1 MSQAEP
7 PKTSRLNVRLLARGA
22 LGVTIVVTVVMIA
35 LKASP
40 YLREAPCIT
49 GQTLF
54 TDNGATMVGG
64 IAVALLALL
73 AATQWLVHRLDKRNG
88 KAGQN
93 GRGIVG
99 RYWSMRSQAEPGDK
113 KAQLAAPPQAAAA
126 AASSAAGT
134 EPGALFASVI
144 AQAIALAKE
153 DEKNAARRKLQNAD
167 FHETDKSAIRAFM
180 TKQSI
185 FAALTLFLLKAISP
199 KLPTGFPDTF
209 PEWLYVAAAAGFLV
223 TLLAVLVAIQTYST
237 YVRIQWDEK
246 SGIELLKKGRE
257 LDEGSFYA
265 LTISLLV
272 ALCAYQPWAALVAIP
287 TLGILLYKYYFFT
300 VGSETD

>member
-7 PKTSRLNVRLLARGA
+7 PKPSRLNVRLLARGA
-22 LGVTIVVTVVMIA
+22 LGVTVVVTVGMIA

-40 YLREAPCIT
+40 YLREALPIT

-54 TDNGATMVGG
+54 TDNEATMVGG
-64 IAVALLALL
+64 IAVILLALL
-73 AATQWLVHRLDKRNG
+73 AATQWLVHRLDRRNG
-88 KAGQN
+88 KAGQK
-93 GRGIVG
+93 GLGIVG
-99 RYWSMRSQAEPGDK
+99 RYWSMRSPPEPGDK
-113 KAQLAAPPQAAAA
+113 KAQLAAPPQATA

-134 EPGALFASVI
+134 EPGALVASVV

-153 DEKNAARRKLQNAD
+153 DEKNAARRKLVYAD

-199 KLPTGFPDTF
+199 KLPTAFPDTF
-209 PEWLYVAAAAGFLV
+209 PEWLYVAAATGFLV

-237 YVRIQWDEK
+237 YVRIQWDEQ

-300 VGSETD
+300 VG

>member
-1 MSQAEP
+1 
-7 PKTSRLNVRLLARGA
+7 
-22 LGVTIVVTVVMIA
+22 
-35 LKASP
+35 
-40 YLREAPCIT
+40 
-49 GQTLF
+49 
-54 TDNGATMVGG
+54 MVAG
-64 IAVALLALL
+64 IAVTLLALL
-73 AATQWLVHRLDKRNG
+73 AATQWLVHHLDRRNG
-88 KAGQN
+88 RAGQK

-99 RYWSMRSQAEPGDK
+99 RYWSMRSQAKPGGQ
-113 KAQLAAPPQAAAA
+113 KAQLAAPPQTTA

-134 EPGALFASVI
+134 EPGALFASVV

-153 DEKNAARRKLQNAD
+153 DEKNAAREKLVKAD

-185 FAALTLFLLKAISP
+185 FAALTLFLLKAIAP
-199 KLPTGFPDTF
+199 KLPTAFPDTL
-209 PEWLYVAAAAGFLV
+209 PEWLYVAAATGFLV

-237 YVRIQWDEK
+237 YVRIQWDEQ

-300 VGSETD
+300 VGPET

>member
-7 PKTSRLNVRLLARGA
+7 PKPSRLNVRLLARWA
-22 LGVTIVVTVVMIA
+22 LAVTVVVTVVMIA

-40 YLREAPCIT
+40 YLRESLPIAD
-49 GQTLF
+49 QTLF
-54 TDNGATMVGG
+54 TDNEATMVGG
-64 IAVALLALL
+64 IAVTLLAFL
-73 AATQWLVHRLDKRNG
+73 AATQWLVHRLDRQNG
-88 KAGQN
+88 KAGQK

-99 RYWSMRSQAEPGDK
+99 RYWSMRVQAEPGDK
-113 KAQLAAPPQAAAA
+113 KAQLAAPPRATA

-134 EPGALFASVI
+134 EPGALVASVV

-153 DEKNAARRKLQNAD
+153 DEKNAARRKLLKAA

-199 KLPTGFPDTF
+199 KLPTAFPDTL
-209 PEWLYVAAAAGFLV
+209 PEWLYVASAAGFLY

-237 YVRIQWDEK
+237 YVRIQWDEQ

-257 LDEGSFYA
+257 LDERSFYA

-287 TLGILLYKYYFFT
+287 ALGMLLYKYYFFT

>member
-7 PKTSRLNVRLLARGA
+7 PKPSRLNVRLLARRA
-22 LGVTIVVTVVMIA
+22 LGVAVIVTVVMIT

-40 YLREAPCIT
+40 HLRDALSIT
-49 GQTLF
+49 DQTSF
-54 TDNGATMVGG
+54 TDSEATMVGG
-64 IAVALLALL
+64 IAVILLALL
-73 AATQWLVHRLDKRNG
+73 AATQWLVHHLDRQNG
-88 KAGQN
+88 KAGQK

-99 RYWSMRSQAEPGDK
+99 RYASMRLQAKLGEEK
-113 KAQLAAPPQAAAA
+113 SQLAGPPQATA

-134 EPGALFASVI
+134 EPGALVASVV

-153 DEKNAARRKLQNAD
+153 NEKNAARRKLLNAA

-185 FAALTLFLLKAISP
+185 FAALTLFLLKAIST
-199 KLPTGFPDTF
+199 KLPTAFPDTF
-209 PEWLYVAAAAGFLV
+209 REWLYVASAAGFLV
-223 TLLAVLVAIQTYST
+223 TLLTVLVAIQTYST
-237 YVRIQWDEK
+237 YVRIQWDEQ
-246 SGIELLKKGRE
+246 SGNELLRKGRE

-287 TLGILLYKYYFFT
+287 ALGMLLYKYYFW
-300 VGSETD
+300 TD